1 MLLRRQVVK
10 KSNIAKAIALRTQEV
25 RTVAGMGNKEGS
37 WEVTKYSVDPVFSA
51 RLADACVLSC
61 AEGWLGGLTKVCAGF
76 HGSVQ

>member
-37 WEVTKYSVDPVFSA
+37 WEVTKYSVLAA
-51 RLADACVLSC
+51 RKQRGYMAVREA
-61 AEGWLGGLTKVCAGF
+61 T
-76 HGSVQ
+76 